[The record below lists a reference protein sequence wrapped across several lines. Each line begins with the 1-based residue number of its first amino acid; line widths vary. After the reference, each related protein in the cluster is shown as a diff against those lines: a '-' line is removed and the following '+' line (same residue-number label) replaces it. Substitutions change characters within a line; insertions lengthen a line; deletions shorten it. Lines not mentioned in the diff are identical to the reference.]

1 MGCISQDTYF
11 LYDKVSQMC
20 VTSGEKVDC
29 YPITAWMDVLLTLY
43 VIAQTWGVLIST
55 EGAHIR
61 PMTYDNH
68 PIHPNSHIALKTTSL
83 ELR

>member
-1 MGCISQDTYF
+1 MINRLSNPSNRNHSAAKIS
-11 LYDKVSQMC
+11 KVMS
-20 VTSGEKVDC
+20 SNC

-43 VIAQTWGVLIST
+43 VIAQTWGVFIST

-68 PIHPNSHIALKTTSL
+68 PIHPNSHIALKTTSH